1 MGLELGQIIDDKY
14 RIVKLIGEGGM
25 GAVFAGE
32 NLRIKRRVAIKVLH
46 AATAADAES
55 VARFEREAQAA
66 GCIGN
71 DHILEVLDLGSLPDG
86 SRYMVMEF
94 LDGQP
99 LSDRIEQQGRLTP
112 AQIYPLAKQTLEA
125 LRAAH
130 GAGIIHRDLKP
141 ENIFILNEKAGQ
153 ADYVKLI
160 DFGISKF
167 SPMGGDSAMRMTR
180 TGAIMGTP
188 YYMAPEQANGSRPVD
203 ARSDLYAIG
212 VILYEA
218 MTSRLPFEAET
229 VNELLFKIVL
239 SSPTPPLSWVPTLDP
254 AFESIVLKGMAREA
268 EDRFQTADEFLA
280 ALDAWASTGAAVSV
294 PVLADGRAS
303 MVAKIEA
310 AARTGKGKTHQS
322 WAATGAGQG
331 AAPPAPKR
339 QAAAIVAVAA
349 VLMAGGLG
357 LGGYLFL
364 RSGEHPS
371 ASANE
376 PAVSSASAETPQP
389 AASAPAVEP
398 VAAQDDAGTPTA
410 APSAEPAAT
419 AAAPA
424 EPPITPPP
432 APPTPSVLAKTP
444 PATTPA
450 PAKPVATPTKPPV
463 APTTKPVDLGY

>member
-1 MGLELGQIIDDKY
+1 MSLELGQVIDDKY

-46 AATAADAES
+46 AATAADGES

-99 LSDRIEQQGRLTP
+99 LSDRIEQNGRLTP
-112 AQIYPLAKQTLEA
+112 AQIYPIAKQTLEG

-141 ENIFILNEKAGQ
+141 DNIFVLREKAGQ

-218 MTSRLPFEAET
+218 MTGRLPFEAET

-239 SSPTPPLSWVPTLDP
+239 SAPTPPQSWVPGLDS

-280 ALDAWASTGAAVSV
+280 ALDAWASSGAAVAV
-294 PVLADGRAS
+294 PVLADGKAS

-310 AARTGKGKTHQS
+310 AARTGMGKTNQS
-322 WAATGAGQG
+322 WAATGPGQG
-331 AAPPAPKR
+331 AAPPAAPKS
-339 QAAAIVAVAA
+339 QAAAFVAIAA
-349 VLMAGGLG
+349 VLMVGGLG

-364 RSGEHPS
+364 RSSGQPT

-376 PAVSSASAETPQP
+376 PVVASAETATPQP
-389 AASAPAVEP
+389 DASAPAVEP
-398 VAAQDDAGTPTA
+398 IAATEDAGTPTA
-410 APSAEPAAT
+410 VASAEPVATTAPSAEPHVT
-419 AAAPA
+419 
-424 EPPITPPP
+424 
-432 APPTPSVLAKTP
+432 PPTPNVVTRTP
-444 PATTPA
+444 PGPA
-450 PAKPVATPTKPPV
+450 RPVATPPKPTATPT
-463 APTTKPVDLGY
+463 APPRVDLGY